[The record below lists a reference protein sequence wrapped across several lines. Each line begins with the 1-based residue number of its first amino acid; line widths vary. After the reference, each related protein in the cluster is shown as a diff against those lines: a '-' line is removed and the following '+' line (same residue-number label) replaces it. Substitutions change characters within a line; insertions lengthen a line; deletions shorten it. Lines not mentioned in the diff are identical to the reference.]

1 MKIPKRN
8 FKNHLHFQ
16 VPILGIIPM
25 HACSSTNGRPVDR
38 ENPLMIREQPLENSV
53 EDVIALRHHCSALLK
68 CFVNRF
74 DDSDA
79 YKRDYR
85 NHVLVANAGRN
96 WHGMTNRRYQN
107 YYMLIIESSFIS
119 GVLAR
124 FQDPVVYY
132 LKFITERNLTNY
144 TYHSFCQTQLQRLVN
159 RESYISSV
167 LNAIYKNYHL
177 LDENPMIEQGVMRE
191 ENVQFCAFK
200 LGRTAALFL

>member
-53 EDVIALRHHCSALLK
+53 EDVIGV
-68 CFVNRF
+68 FVFLMRCNVF

-124 FQDPVVYY
+124 FQDPVVY
-132 LKFITERNLTNY
+132 
-144 TYHSFCQTQLQRLVN
+144 V
-159 RESYISSV
+159 
-167 LNAIYKNYHL
+167 
-177 LDENPMIEQGVMRE
+177 
-191 ENVQFCAFK
+191 
-200 LGRTAALFL
+200 

>member
-68 CFVNRF
+68 CFGNRF

-124 FQDPVVYY
+124 FQDPVNSSIKETCNAKSISFVIAAITFALSVFNREHYCIHQGGNVIHPKTMV
-132 LKFITERNLTNY
+132 LFIGLNTNLCFIT
-144 TYHSFCQTQLQRLVN
+144 S
-159 RESYISSV
+159 
-167 LNAIYKNYHL
+167 
-177 LDENPMIEQGVMRE
+177 
-191 ENVQFCAFK
+191 
-200 LGRTAALFL
+200 